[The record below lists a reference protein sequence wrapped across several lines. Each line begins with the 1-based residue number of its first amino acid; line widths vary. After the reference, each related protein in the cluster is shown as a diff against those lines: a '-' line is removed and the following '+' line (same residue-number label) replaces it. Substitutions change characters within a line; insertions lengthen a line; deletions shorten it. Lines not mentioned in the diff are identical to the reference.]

1 MGIADSPTAHLS
13 IEQLEQH
20 IWDGVQ
26 LAAGASSHLAIC
38 PRCQQ
43 ELARLRNLAAEL
55 VIARRSQPSAAA
67 LARYQQLFT
76 SMTPQPSYLDRL
88 VTWVQAQLVWDGRR
102 QLAVQGA
109 RSAARPSYRLI
120 YASTTSDVE
129 LLVTP
134 YPTTFGIEGE
144 FLVAGNTLS
153 TRALIQ
159 LEPQSQSDITHETE
173 TTNGGRFRLDHV
185 APGRY
190 TLWITPE
197 QGSALEIRG
206 LELL

>member
-1 MGIADSPTAHLS
+1 MGKTDVSTAHLS
-13 IEQLEQH
+13 LEQFDQYVWGGEQLVAE
-20 IWDGVQ
+20 
-26 LAAGASSHLAIC
+26 AAAHLSLCSH
-38 PRCQQ
+38 CQQ
-43 ELARLRNLAAEL
+43 ELASLRNLAAEL
-55 VIARRSQPSAAA
+55 DIARRSQPSAAA

-76 SMTPQPSYLDRL
+76 PTPQPSYLDRL
-88 VTWVQAQLVWDGRR
+88 ITWVQAQLVWDGRR
-102 QLAVQGA
+102 QFAVQGA
-109 RSAARPSYRLI
+109 RGGARPSYRLI

-129 LLVTP
+129 LLITP

-159 LEPQSQSDITHETE
+159 LEPQGESDITHEVE

-197 QGSALEIRG
+197 QGSALQIQG

>member
-1 MGIADSPTAHLS
+1 MEKTDFSTVHLQS
-13 IEQLEQH
+13 EQLERH
-20 IWDGVQ
+20 VWDGVQ
-26 LAAGASSHLAIC
+26 LAAEAATHLSVC

-43 ELARLRNLAAEL
+43 ELDMLRHLAGELLIAEC
-55 VIARRSQPSAAA
+55 SQPSGAA
-67 LARYQQLFT
+67 LARYQACFAP
-76 SMTPQPSYLDRL
+76 STPQPSYLERML
-88 VTWVQAQLVWDGRR
+88 TWVQANLVWDGRH

-109 RSAARPSYRLI
+109 RSGARPSYRLI

-144 FLVAGNTLS
+144 FLVAGNALS

-159 LEPQSQSDITHETE
+159 LEPQSQSNVTHETE

-197 QGSALEIRG
+197 QGSALQIQG